1 MSDKKIRTM
10 VMAAVLA
17 DLVHIFHPELSETD
31 ELYYYRQ
38 LE

>member
-1 MSDKKIRTM
+1 
-10 VMAAVLA
+10 VLA